1 MIAPATTAAAVTPT
15 TTTAASTA
23 TATTTRTPATASPD
37 GSFVRSNRKVDLLK
51 SSEEE
56 LGIANFFLF

>member
-1 MIAPATTAAAVTPT
+1 MIAAATTT
-15 TTTAASTA
+15 TTTAA
-23 TATTTRTPATASPD
+23 ATTTTAAAATTRRTPATASPD

-51 SSEEE
+51 SSEEK